1 MLTPMPLPAR
11 VSVIVPVHSG
21 AELLPAALRSI
32 LRQTYENFE
41 IVVAGDG
48 AAESVAQAALSTGDP
63 RVRWEGF
70 PKAPGFGY
78 SNRAR
83 AIARSGGELIAY
95 LSPDDLW
102 APDHLDS
109 LVRELGSRGADL
121 VFSRPILVWA
131 DGRPRP
137 HYLPFDVT
145 RGGKAPPGWVLACVS
160 PTQMLHT
167 RSAYALAGGWRDG
180 ARIHGDI
187 DLWLR
192 CRKAGARIV
201 FLRKAT
207 VVRFPSYA
215 FRKEP
220 EARLVALHSR
230 YGEELALGRLVLRD
244 LRWPASRRILGW
256 IEDVRVVGMR
266 RGPRWGRAL
275 LRRLEIQRPVDP
287 KPPGPR
293 AESDSSSTF

>member
-1 MLTPMPLPAR
+1 MLPPMPLPAR

-41 IVVAGDG
+41 VVVAGDG
-48 AAESVAQAALSTGDP
+48 AAESVAKAALSTGDP

-83 AIARSGGELIAY
+83 AIAVSRGELIAY

-102 APDHLDS
+102 AADHLDS
-109 LVRELGSRGADL
+109 LVGELDRRGADL
-121 VFSRPILVWA
+121 VFSRPVLVWA

-137 HYLPFDVT
+137 HYLPFDVS
-145 RGGKAPPGWVLACVS
+145 RGGGAPPGWVLACVS

-167 RSAYALAGGWRDG
+167 RSGYIRAGGWRDG
-180 ARIHGDI
+180 LRIHGDI

-192 CRKAGARIV
+192 CRKAGARIS
-201 FLRKAT
+201 FLRKPT

-215 FRKEP
+215 FRTEP
-220 EARLVALHSR
+220 EETLLALRSR
-230 YGEELALGRLVLRD
+230 WEEELRAGLALRD
-244 LRWPASRRILGW
+244 LRWPAARRIFGW
-256 IEDVRVVGMR
+256 IEDIRVVGLR

-275 LRRLEIQRPVDP
+275 LRRRAIQRPVDP
-287 KPPGPR
+287 NPPGPR
-293 AESDSSSTF
+293 AESDNSSTF